1 MANASTSLRLD
12 IKTRNALTTLRDIH
26 GDETLSA
33 LLERMITNEVAQ
45 LSDDDR
51 LLFDMLVKKRNEHD
65 KAQ

>member
-1 MANASTSLRLD
+1 MSNSTSLRLD
-12 IKTRNALTTLRDIH
+12 IKTRNSLTTLRDIH

-33 LLERMITNEVAQ
+33 LLERLIANEVAQ

-65 KAQ
+65 NAH

>member
-1 MANASTSLRLD
+1 MTNSTSLRLD

-33 LLERMITNEVAQ
+33 LLERMIANEVAQ

-51 LLFDMLVKKRNEHD
+51 LLFDMLVKKRNERNG
-65 KAQ
+65 

>member
-1 MANASTSLRLD
+1 MSTSTSLRLD

-33 LLERMITNEVAQ
+33 LLERMIANEVAQ

-51 LLFDMLVKKRNEHD
+51 LLFEMLVKKRNEHD
-65 KAQ
+65 KAL

>member
-1 MANASTSLRLD
+1 MSNASTSLRLD
-12 IKTRNALTTLRDIH
+12 IKTRNSLTTLRDIH

-51 LLFDMLVKKRNEHD
+51 LLFDMLVKKRNERNG
-65 KAQ
+65 

>member
-1 MANASTSLRLD
+1 MTNSTSLRLD
-12 IKTRNALTTLRDIH
+12 VATRNALTTLRDIH

-33 LLERMITNEVAQ
+33 LLERLITNEIAQ

-65 KAQ
+65 NAH